1 MDNKSCPKIEAG
13 YEQRITALEE
23 ENESLKMKI
32 ESLEQVNILEE
43 KSMHTKNWLLI
54 KSPLSLVHNIIAF
67 FRAKF
72 LKILA

>member
-23 ENESLKMKI
+23 ENEFLKMKIESVETMKMKIEILETMKMKI

-43 KSMHTKNWLLI
+43 KKYAHQKLTTN
-54 KSPLSLVHNIIAF
+54 
-67 FRAKF
+67 
-72 LKILA
+72 

>member
-1 MDNKSCPKIEAG
+1 MDNKNYPKIEAG

-43 KSMHTKNWLLI
+43 KKYAHQKLTTN
-54 KSPLSLVHNIIAF
+54 
-67 FRAKF
+67 
-72 LKILA
+72 

>member
-32 ESLEQVNILEE
+32 ESVETMKMKIESLEQVNILEE
-43 KSMHTKNWLLI
+43 KKYAHQKLPTN
-54 KSPLSLVHNIIAF
+54 
-67 FRAKF
+67 
-72 LKILA
+72 